1 MTPVPA
7 PPSASLPF
15 TPGSDA
21 KRRLRVLT
29 ELPGPKSRALRL
41 QEAEHLAPGT
51 QAIWEYAGIA
61 VDSGVGSELT
71 DVDGNR
77 FLDLVAGISVAALGY
92 AHPRYLAEFSAQ
104 LAKIHVGSFTTEA
117 RLKALKLLASML
129 PAELDKVQLFSGGS
143 EAVESALR
151 LARAYT
157 GKFEVLSFW
166 GGFHGKTSG
175 ALAQMGSDFKQG
187 LGPMAPGAH
196 LTPYADCARCPFKL
210 QHPSCGLLCVDF
222 AREKLK
228 KETTGQLAAVLVE
241 PMQGTAGNIVPPPDF
256 LRAVQDLARENGA
269 LLIADE
275 MITGFAR
282 TGRKFGSDHSGIRPD
297 IMTLGKGMGGGYP
310 VTAVATRADIARAEP
325 WSKPSFSSSS
335 YGGNP
340 LASAAVASS
349 LGIIRDEGLVE
360 RAARV
365 GARMKAGLSALAGRH
380 ASVANVRGEGLFLG
394 FDLVRP
400 GTAEPWSA
408 GECRKLFDATLRRGV
423 VTMAYA
429 PRVRINPPLIFSEAE
444 ADESLA
450 VLDES
455 LSEVEGAQHAVAKS
469 A

>member
-1 MTPVPA
+1 LSTTAEP
-7 PPSASLPF
+7 
-15 TPGSDA
+15 

-29 ELPGPKSRALRL
+29 ELPGPRSRALRSA
-41 QEAEHLAPGT
+41 EAEHLAPGT

-61 VDSGVGSELT
+61 VESGSGSELL

-77 FLDLVAGISVAALGY
+77 FLDFVAGISVAALGY

-104 LAKIHVGSFTTEA
+104 LAKIHVGSFTTEV
-117 RLKALKLLASML
+117 RLRALSLLSQML
-129 PAELDKVQLFSGGS
+129 PKDLNKVQLFSGGS

-175 ALAQMGSDFKQG
+175 ALAQMGSDFKHG

-210 QHPSCGLLCVDF
+210 QHPSCGLLCVEF

-228 KETTGQLAAVLVE
+228 KETTGKLAAILVE
-241 PMQGTAGNIVPPPDF
+241 PMQGTAGNIVPPPEF
-256 LRAVQDLARENGA
+256 LRAVQDVARENDA

-282 TGRKFGSDHSGIRPD
+282 TGRRFGSEHSGIQPD

-310 VTAVATRADIARAEP
+310 ATAVATRAEIASAEP

-340 LASAAVASS
+340 LAAAAVASS

-360 RAARV
+360 RAAGV
-365 GARMKAGLSALAGRH
+365 GSRLKLGLAALAERH
-380 ASVANVRGEGLFLG
+380 PSMSNVRGEGLFLG
-394 FDLVRP
+394 FDLVEPSTR
-400 GTAEPWSA
+400 EPWSS
-408 GECRKLFDATLRRGV
+408 GECRRLFDATLRRGLL
-423 VTMAYA
+423 TMAYA
-429 PRVRINPPLIFSEAE
+429 PRVRINPPLILTDAE
-444 ADESLA
+444 ADEALS

-455 LSEVEGAQHAVAKS
+455 LTEVEGRAHHAVAKS

>member
-1 MTPVPA
+1 MTQ
-7 PPSASLPF
+7 STDS
-15 TPGSDA
+15 
-21 KRRLRVLT
+21 KRRLRVVT
-29 ELPGPKSRALRL
+29 ELPGPKSRALRNA
-41 QEAEHLAPGT
+41 EAEHLAPGT

-61 VDSGVGSELT
+61 VESGSGSELL

-77 FLDLVAGISVAALGY
+77 FLDFVAGISVAALGY
-92 AHPRYLAEFSAQ
+92 AHPRYLAEFGAQ

-117 RLKALKLLASML
+117 RLKALSLLAEML
-129 PAELDKVQLFSGGS
+129 PKDLDKVQLFSGGS

-175 ALAQMGSDFKQG
+175 ALAQMGSDFKHG
-187 LGPMAPGAH
+187 LGPLPPGAH

-210 QHPSCGLLCVDF
+210 QHPSCGLLCVEF
-222 AREKLK
+222 ARDKLK
-228 KETTGQLAAVLVE
+228 KETTGKLAAILVE
-241 PMQGTAGNIVPPPDF
+241 PMQGTAGNVVPPPDF
-256 LRAVQDLARENGA
+256 LRAVQDVARENQA

-282 TGRKFGSDHSGIRPD
+282 TGKRFGIEHSGIRPD

-310 VTAVATRADIARAEP
+310 VTAVATRAEIANAEP

-360 RAARV
+360 RAGSV
-365 GARMKAGLSALAGRH
+365 GARLKTGLSALAARH
-380 ASVANVRGEGLFLG
+380 PSMANVRGEGLFLG
-394 FDLVRP
+394 FDLVKP
-400 GTAEPWSA
+400 GTSVSWTTA
-408 GECRKLFDATLRRGV
+408 ECRQLFDATLRRGL

-429 PRVRINPPLIFSEAE
+429 PRVRINPPLILTEAE
-444 ADESLA
+444 ADESLS

-455 LSEVEGAQHAVAKS
+455 LTEVEARNGHAVAKS

>member
-1 MTPVPA
+1 MSTTAEP
-7 PPSASLPF
+7 
-15 TPGSDA
+15 

-29 ELPGPKSRALRL
+29 ELPGPRSRALRSA
-41 QEAEHLAPGT
+41 EAEHLAPGT

-61 VDSGVGSELT
+61 VESGSGSELL

-77 FLDLVAGISVAALGY
+77 FLDFVAGISVAALGY

-104 LAKIHVGSFTTEA
+104 LAKIHVGSFTTEV
-117 RLKALKLLASML
+117 RLRALSLLSQML
-129 PAELDKVQLFSGGS
+129 PKDLNKVQLFSGGS

-175 ALAQMGSDFKQG
+175 ALAQMGSDFKHG

-210 QHPSCGLLCVDF
+210 QHPSCGLLCVEF

-228 KETTGQLAAVLVE
+228 KETTGKLAAILVE
-241 PMQGTAGNIVPPPDF
+241 PMQGTAGNIVPPPEF
-256 LRAVQDLARENGA
+256 LRAVQDVARENDA

-282 TGRKFGSDHSGIRPD
+282 TGRRFGSEHSGIQPD

-310 VTAVATRADIARAEP
+310 ATAVATRAEIASAEP

-340 LASAAVASS
+340 LAAAAVASS

-360 RAARV
+360 RAAGV
-365 GARMKAGLSALAGRH
+365 GSRLKLGLAALAERH
-380 ASVANVRGEGLFLG
+380 PSMSNVRGEGLFLG
-394 FDLVRP
+394 FDLVEPSTR
-400 GTAEPWSA
+400 EPWSS
-408 GECRKLFDATLRRGV
+408 GECRRLFDATLRRGLL
-423 VTMAYA
+423 TMAYA
-429 PRVRINPPLIFSEAE
+429 PRVRINPPLILTDAE
-444 ADESLA
+444 ADEALS

-455 LSEVEGAQHAVAKS
+455 LTEVEGRAHHAVAKS

>member
-1 MTPVPA
+1 VSP
-7 PPSASLPF
+7 LPE
-15 TPGSDA
+15 P
-21 KRRLRVLT
+21 KRRLRVLS
-29 ELPGPKSRALRL
+29 ELPGPKSRALRSA
-41 QEAEHLAPGT
+41 EAEHLAPGT

-61 VDSGVGSELT
+61 VDSGSGSELF

-77 FLDLVAGISVAALGY
+77 FLDFVAGISVAALGY
-92 AHPRYLAEFSAQ
+92 AHPRYLAEFGAQ

-117 RLKALKLLASML
+117 RLRALSLLSEML
-129 PAELDKVQLFSGGS
+129 PQELDKVQLFSGGS

-175 ALAQMGSDFKQG
+175 ALAQMGSDFKHG
-187 LGPMAPGAH
+187 LGPMPPGAH

-210 QHPSCGLLCVDF
+210 QHPSCGLLCVEF

-228 KETTGQLAAVLVE
+228 KETTGKLAAILLE
-241 PMQGTAGNIVPPPDF
+241 PMQGTAGNLVPPPEF
-256 LRAVQDLARENGA
+256 LRAVQEVARDNDA

-282 TGRKFGSDHSGIRPD
+282 TGRRFGIEHSGIQPD

-310 VTAVATRADIARAEP
+310 VTAVATRTEIANAEP

-340 LASAAVASS
+340 LAAAAIAASI
-349 LGIIRDEGLVE
+349 GIIFDEGLVE
-360 RAARV
+360 RANSLGSRL
-365 GARMKAGLSALAGRH
+365 KLGLSSLAERH
-380 ASVANVRGEGLFLG
+380 PSMTNVRGEGLFLG
-394 FDLVRP
+394 FDLVEP
-400 GTAEPWSA
+400 GSRAPWTSA
-408 GECRKLFDATLRRGV
+408 QCRKLFDATLRRGLL
-423 VTMAYA
+423 TMAYA
-429 PRVRINPPLIFSEAE
+429 PRVRINPPLILTEAE
-444 ADESLA
+444 ADEALA
-450 VLDES
+450 VLDEA
-455 LSEVEGAQHAVAKS
+455 LTEVEGRHHHAVAKS

>member
-1 MTPVPA
+1 MTPA
-7 PPSASLPF
+7 ATDS
-15 TPGSDA
+15 

-29 ELPGPKSRALRL
+29 ELPGPQSRALRSA
-41 QEAEHLAPGT
+41 ESEHLAPGT

-61 VDSGVGSELT
+61 IESGTGSELL

-77 FLDLVAGISVAALGY
+77 FLDFVAGISVAALGY
-92 AHPRYLAEFSAQ
+92 AHPRYLAEFGAQ
-104 LAKIHVGSFTTEA
+104 LAKIHVGSFTTQA
-117 RLKALKLLASML
+117 RLRALTLLAQFL
-129 PAELDKVQLFSGGS
+129 PKDLDKVQLFSGGS

-175 ALAQMGSDFKQG
+175 ALAQMGSEFKHG
-187 LGPMAPGAH
+187 LGPLPPGAH

-210 QHPSCGLLCVDF
+210 KHPSCGLLCVEF
-222 AREKLK
+222 ARDKLK
-228 KETTGQLAAVLVE
+228 KETTGKLAAILVE

-256 LRAVQDLARENGA
+256 LRAVQDVARENGA

-282 TGRKFGSDHSGIRPD
+282 TGRRFGIEHSGIQPD

-310 VTAVATRADIARAEP
+310 VTAVATRAEIASAEP

-349 LGIIRDEGLVE
+349 LGIISDEGLVA
-360 RAARV
+360 RAASV
-365 GARMKAGLSALAGRH
+365 GARLKEGLSSLAARH
-380 ASVANVRGEGLFLG
+380 SCMTNVRGEGLFLG
-394 FDLVRP
+394 FDLVKP
-400 GTAEPWSA
+400 GTLEPWSTA
-408 GECRKLFDATLRRGV
+408 ECRRLFDATLRRGL

-429 PRVRINPPLIFSEAE
+429 PRVRINPPLILTDSE
-444 ADESLA
+444 ADEALS
-450 VLDES
+450 VLDDS
-455 LSEVEGAQHAVAKS
+455 LSEVEARTPHAVAKS